1 MVLLNAADLIAG
13 YSAEVNVLNGIDLVA
28 ENGDI
33 VTVIGPNG
41 AGKSTLMKVLCGLIR
56 PRAGTITFDGS
67 DITGHSAHSVARSG
81 IGYVPQLS
89 NVFGALTVA
98 ENLEVGC
105 IGIRGRKARVVQ
117 ASMYELFPR
126 LHERRRQR
134 AGTLSGGERQMLA
147 MARALVREPRMLL
160 LDEPSAGLSPA
171 LVDVV
176 FGHIVTINES
186 GVTVLMVEQN
196 ARRAL
201 KMSTRAYVL
210 DLGQNRYEGA
220 GPALLEDP
228 RVAEL
233 YLGGLPRR
241 GEADG
246 QR

>member
-1 MVLLNAADLIAG
+1 LLEVEGLRAG
-13 YSAEVNVLNGIDLVA
+13 YGPVNVLHHINLSVEPG
-28 ENGDI
+28 EI
-33 VTVIGPNG
+33 VVILGANG
-41 AGKSTLMKVLCGLIR
+41 AGKTTTM
-56 PRAGTITFDGS
+56 RAISGTIQRQGAITFDGD
-67 DITGHSAHSVARSG
+67 DITGHSAHSVVRGG

-89 NVFGALTVA
+89 NVFRTLTVE

-105 IGIRGRKARVVQ
+105 IGIRGRKARTVQ
-117 ASMYELFPR
+117 AAMYELFPR

-147 MARALVREPRMLL
+147 MARALVREPRLLL

-176 FGHIVTINES
+176 FAHVAAINES
-186 GVTVLMVEQN
+186 GVTILMVEQN

-210 DLGQNRYEGA
+210 DLGQNRYEGT
-220 GPALLEDP
+220 GPELLADP
-228 RVAEL
+228 RVAQL

-241 GEADG
+241 EDAGD
-246 QR
+246 

>member
-1 MVLLNAADLIAG
+1 VTLLTATDLIAG
-13 YSAEVNVLNGIDLVA
+13 YSTEVNILNGINLAV

-41 AGKSTLMKVLCGLIR
+41 AGKSTLMKALCGLLR
-56 PRAGTITFDGS
+56 PRSGRITFDGE
-67 DITGHSAHSVARSG
+67 DITGHSAHSVVRGG

-89 NVFGALTVA
+89 NVFRTLTVE

-105 IGIRGRKARVVQ
+105 IGIRGRKAHIVR
-117 ASMYELFPR
+117 AAMYELFPR

-147 MARALVREPRMLL
+147 MARALVREPRLLL

-176 FGHIVTINES
+176 FAHVAAINES
-186 GVTVLMVEQN
+186 GVTILMVEQN

-201 KMSTRAYVL
+201 RMSTRAYVL
-210 DLGQNRYEGA
+210 DLGQNRYEGT
-220 GPALLEDP
+220 GPVLLADP
-228 RVAEL
+228 RVAQL

-241 GEADG
+241 EDADD
-246 QR
+246 